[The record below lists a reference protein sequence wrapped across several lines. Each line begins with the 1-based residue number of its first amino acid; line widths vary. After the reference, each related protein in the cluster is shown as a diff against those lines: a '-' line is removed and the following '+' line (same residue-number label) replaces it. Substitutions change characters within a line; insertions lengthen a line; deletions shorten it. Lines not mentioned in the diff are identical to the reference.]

1 LSLMKESLLLPL
13 WTEVGRHAHLHESLP
28 VIVLRLLDVLPIEG
42 VRFVEVLAM
51 EADLQVLAEWT
62 AYGGL
67 DRGHRAS
74 GYNHGDVQ
82 DLLRWARSGTPEI
95 FEPGD
100 TWPTLLPQLADLP
113 IDAPFLLAPVMRN
126 LEPIGLIRIVFPRG
140 ATLGALGRSLLE
152 AVLAPLTSL
161 FENDY
166 RLREME
172 RLRAAAEADRH
183 TLLARLGRETLS
195 ETIVGA
201 DTGLRGVMERVAQA
215 APTDASILIL
225 GETGSGKEVIARA
238 IHERSLRHTGPF
250 IRVNCG
256 ALPPE
261 LIDSELFGHEKGSFT
276 GALAIRRGWFERAD
290 RGTLF
295 LDEVGELPLAAQV
308 RLLRVLQDGVLQRI
322 GSEEDIH
329 VDVRVIAATHRD
341 LPYMVQEGGFREDLW
356 YRIAVF
362 PIILPPLH
370 ERLEDIETLARHF
383 IRRAAQQLGV
393 QVPPLRP
400 AHIQR
405 LMAYRWPGNVRELG
419 SVLERAVIL
428 GYGRELDLDTALG
441 VQLVKPS
448 TANHSEHATK
458 SDPAVPSVEPLHK
471 VVAAHLAR
479 ALAVTRGRID
489 GPQGAARLLGLNPS
503 TLRAKLLKHNID
515 SASYR
520 AHQL

>member
-1 LSLMKESLLLPL
+1 MSAKESLLLPL
-13 WTEVGRHAHLHESLP
+13 WAEVGRHAQLHESLP
-28 VIVLRLLDVLPIEG
+28 IIVRTLLDVLPLTGI
-42 VRFVEVLAM
+42 RFDEVLSA
-51 EADLQVLAEWT
+51 EGNLQVLADWT
-62 AYGGL
+62 AHSGL
-67 DRGHRAS
+67 DRSHRGS
-74 GYNHGDVQ
+74 GYNSAELR
-82 DLLRWARSGTPEI
+82 DLLRWARAGMPEL
-95 FEPGD
+95 FAPGD
-100 TWPTLLPQLADLP
+100 AWPALLPRLADLP
-113 IDAPFLLAPVMRN
+113 VDAPFLLAPVIYN
-126 LEPIGLIRIVFPRG
+126 QTPIGLIRMAFAEG
-140 ATLGALGRSLLE
+140 ATHGALGRGLLE
-152 AVLAPLTSL
+152 DVLAPLTAL

-172 RLRAAAEADRH
+172 RLRAAAEADRL
-183 TLLARLGRETLS
+183 TLLARLGRETLG

-201 DTGLRGVMERVAQA
+201 ETGLRGVMQRVAQV
-215 APTDASILIL
+215 APTDASALIL

-238 IHERSLRHTGPF
+238 IHERSLRHKGPF
-250 IRVNCG
+250 LRVNCG
-256 ALPPE
+256 ALPPD

-341 LPYMVQEGGFREDLW
+341 LPYMVQEGSFREDLW

-370 ERLEDIETLARHF
+370 ERLEDIEPLARHF

-393 QVPPLRP
+393 QQPPLLP
-400 AHIQR
+400 AHVQR

-428 GYGRELDLDTALG
+428 GNGQELDLDTALG
-441 VQLVKPS
+441 VQLVKPPRS
-448 TANHSEHATK
+448 TDSAIETTAAT
-458 SDPAVPSVEPLHK
+458 PAAAIEPLHK
-471 VVAAHLAR
+471 VVAAHLSR
-479 ALAVTRGRID
+479 ALAATRGRID

-503 TLRAKLLKHNID
+503 TLRAKLLKHEID
-515 SASYR
+515 SNSFR
-520 AHQL
+520 VR

>member
-1 LSLMKESLLLPL
+1 V
-13 WTEVGRHAHLHESLP
+13 WTEVGRHAHLHDSLP
-28 VIVLRLLDVLPIEG
+28 VIVHRMLDVLPLESI
-42 VRFVEVLAM
+42 RFDEVLPA
-51 EADLQVLAEWT
+51 EGELQVLAEWT
-62 AYGGL
+62 AHGGL
-67 DRGHRAS
+67 NRGHRSSHYSATQLQ
-74 GYNHGDVQ
+74 G
-82 DLLRWARSGTPEI
+82 LLAWAQSGTPVV

-100 TWPTLLPQLADLP
+100 TWPEQVPQLSDLP
-113 IDAPFLLAPVMRN
+113 ANAPFLLAPVM
-126 LEPIGLIRIVFPRG
+126 LSATPIGLIRIGFPPG
-140 ATLGALGRSLLE
+140 ATFGALGRNLLE
-152 AVLAPLTSL
+152 DVLAPLTSL
-161 FENDY
+161 FENHY
-166 RLREME
+166 RLREIE
-172 RLRAAAEADRH
+172 RLRATAEADRES
-183 TLLARLGRETLS
+183 LLARLGRETLN

-201 DTGLRGVMERVAQA
+201 ETGLRGVMRRVTQV
-215 APTDASILIL
+215 APTDASVLIL
-225 GETGSGKEVIARA
+225 GETGSGKEVLARA

-276 GALAIRRGWFERAD
+276 GALALRRGWFERAD

-341 LPYMVQEGGFREDLW
+341 LPFMVQEGGFREDLW

-370 ERLEDIETLARHF
+370 ERLEDIEPLARHF
-383 IRRAAQQLGV
+383 IRRAANQLGV
-393 QVPPLRP
+393 PEPPLLP
-400 AHIQR
+400 QHVQR
-405 LMAYRWPGNVRELG
+405 LMEYRWPGNVRELG

-448 TANHSEHATK
+448 KTPGGTALAEPDSSTPPVETLHS
-458 SDPAVPSVEPLHK
+458 
-471 VVAAHLAR
+471 VVAAHLAK
-479 ALAVTRGRID
+479 ALVATRGKID
-489 GPQGAARLLGLNPS
+489 GPRGAARLLGLNPS

-515 SASYR
+515 STSFR
-520 AHQL
+520 TQ

>member
-1 LSLMKESLLLPL
+1 LSAIKESLLLPL

-28 VIVLRLLDVLPIEG
+28 VIVLRLLDVLPLSV
-42 VRFVEVLAM
+42 VRFDEVLAA
-51 EADLQVLAEWT
+51 EGELQVLAEWT
-62 AYGGL
+62 AHSGL
-67 DRGHRAS
+67 DRGHRSS
-74 GYNHGDVQ
+74 GYSTAAVQ
-82 DLLRWARSGTPEI
+82 ELLRWVRSGI
-95 FEPGD
+95 AVVVEPGD
-100 TWPTLLPQLADLP
+100 TWPPQLPQLADLP
-113 IDAPFLLAPVMRN
+113 PDAPFLLAPIMQNR
-126 LEPIGLIRIVFPRG
+126 EPIGLIRIVFSRG
-140 ATLGALGRSLLE
+140 ATCGALERSLLE
-152 AVLAPLTSL
+152 DVLAPLTSL

-172 RLRAAAEADRH
+172 RLRATAEADRH

-201 DTGLRGVMERVAQA
+201 DTGLRGVMERVAQV
-215 APTDASILIL
+215 APTAASVLIL

-238 IHERSLRHTGPF
+238 IHERSLRHAGPF

-341 LPYMVQEGGFREDLW
+341 LPLMVQEGGFREDLW
-356 YRIAVF
+356 YRLAVF

-370 ERLEDIETLARHF
+370 ERLTDIEPLARHF

-393 QVPPLRP
+393 QEPPLRP
-400 AHIQR
+400 AQVQR
-405 LMAYRWPGNVRELG
+405 LMQYRWPGNVRELG

-428 GYGRELDLDTALG
+428 GYDRELDLDTALG
-441 VQLVKPS
+441 VQLAKPS
-448 TANHSEHATK
+448 TSHGSAAVTDSSPVATT
-458 SDPAVPSVEPLHK
+458 VEPLDH
-471 VVAAHLAR
+471 VVAGHLAR
-479 ALAVTRGRID
+479 ALAATRGRID
-489 GPQGAARLLGLNPS
+489 GPRGAARLLGINPS
-503 TLRAKLLKHNID
+503 TLRAKLRKHNID
-515 SASYR
+515 SAGYR
-520 AHQL
+520 AHQP

>member
-1 LSLMKESLLLPL
+1 MSTIKESLLLPL
-13 WTEVGRHAHLHESLP
+13 WTEVGRHTHLHESLP
-28 VIVLRLLDVLPIEG
+28 VIVLRLLDMLPLESI
-42 VRFVEVLAM
+42 RFDEVLSV
-51 EADLQVLAEWT
+51 EGELQILAEWT
-62 AYGGL
+62 AHGGL
-67 DRGHRAS
+67 DWSHRTS
-74 GYNHGDVQ
+74 GYNSGDLR
-82 DLLRWARSGTPEI
+82 DLLRWARSGIPAI
-95 FEPGD
+95 FEPGEK
-100 TWPTLLPQLADLP
+100 WPALVPQLADLP
-113 IDAPFLLAPVMRN
+113 VDAPFLLAPVTQN
-126 LEPIGLIRIVFPRG
+126 LEPIGLIRIVFPSG
-140 ATLGALGRSLLE
+140 ATFGALGRSLLE
-152 AVLAPLTSL
+152 DVLAPLTSL

-172 RLRAAAEADRH
+172 RLRATAEADRH
-183 TLLARLGRETLS
+183 TLLARLGRDTLS

-201 DTGLRGVMERVAQA
+201 DTGLRGVMERVAQV
-215 APTDASILIL
+215 APTDASVLIL

-238 IHERSLRHTGPF
+238 IHERSLRHAGPF

-261 LIDSELFGHEKGSFT
+261 MIDSELFGHEKGSFT

-322 GSEEDIH
+322 GSETDIH

-370 ERLEDIETLARHF
+370 ERLADIELLARHF

-393 QVPPLRP
+393 QEPPLRP
-400 AHIQR
+400 AQVQR
-405 LMAYRWPGNVRELG
+405 LMEYRWPGNVRELG

-448 TANHSEHATK
+448 KPTGSEQATEANPAAT
-458 SDPAVPSVEPLHK
+458 SVEPLHK

-479 ALAVTRGRID
+479 ALVATRGRID

-520 AHQL
+520 AHQP